1 MLIMSYVSSELPE
14 RLLNSIKPLSLHLSL
29 IFLHFIASE
38 KGLKSAKLIKNLSN
52 FEIKFK
58 KIAPIDFFFVFSILI
73 CQHVILQGN
82 PKVLDSAK

>member
-1 MLIMSYVSSELPE
+1 MSYVSSELPE

-29 IFLHFIASE
+29 IILHFIASE

-58 KIAPIDFFFVFSILI
+58 KIAPIDFFLFF
-73 CQHVILQGN
+73 QF
-82 PKVLDSAK
+82 